1 MVRPEAGLVRIN
13 GLLTLSWSST
23 MYQNLG
29 LVRTHSPQTVPGP
42 LGALSLREFMLWLL
56 TLNRAHTSLRV
67 TQERE
72 MSQDNVHIKTEFVF
86 GAEYA
91 SLPKLGFE

>member
-1 MVRPEAGLVRIN
+1 MVHGPCRGWIGPDQWSTDLELVQDY
-13 GLLTLSWSST
+13 LPKP
-23 MYQNLG
+23 
-29 LVRTHSPQTVPGP
+29 RTGPGP
-42 LGALSLREFMLWLL
+42 LGALSLRESMLWLL

-91 SLPKLGFE
+91 SIPKLGFE